1 MSNQQP
7 RTLMAVHA
15 HPDDESSSTGGILA
29 KYGDAGFRTVVV
41 TCTNG
46 EWGDAPGGIKP
57 GEAGHDP
64 GEVAAIR
71 LAELEEAGRILNVT
85 DLELLGYHDSG
96 MDEWAYKNDPQAFCN
111 IPLDESVGRLASL
124 FEKYRPDVVVTYDD
138 NGGYNHPDHLQAHR
152 ITIAAVEQT
161 DIPAKLYLTAWR
173 RGNFQ
178 KMRDRMIELG
188 MDVPEMPEPDAETI
202 KRMEETEARITT
214 TIDTRPVVARKRD
227 ALAAHSSQLQESWFS
242 KMPEELFA
250 EVFGQENFIR
260 LRDTTGAAVP
270 ESDLFAGLD

>member
-1 MSNQQP
+1 MANPQP

-29 KYGDAGFRTVVV
+29 KYGDAGVRTVVV

-64 GEVAAIR
+64 AEVAAIR
-71 LAELEEAGRILNVT
+71 LAELEEAGRILAVT

-111 IPLDESVGRLASL
+111 VPLEESSGRLVSL

-152 ITIAAVEQT
+152 ITLAAVEQSG
-161 DIPAKLYLTAWR
+161 IPAKLYLTAWR

-178 KMRDRMIELG
+178 KMRDRMVELG
-188 MDVPEMPEPDAETI
+188 MDLPEMPEPDAETLE
-202 KRMEETEARITT
+202 RMAQVEARITT
-214 TIDTRPVVARKRD
+214 TIDTRAVVARKRD
-227 ALAAHSSQLQESWFS
+227 ALAAHASQLQESWFS

-260 LRDTTGAAVP
+260 FRDTTGAAVP